1 MIKLPQIIGHRGA
14 CAYAPENTLASIQSA
29 ADMGIEWVELDVK
42 LTADDVP
49 IIFHDDN
56 LIRITDHDALVK
68 DVPYSAIKEL
78 DAGSWFADSF
88 VDEKIPTL
96 EEAVELIIELGLG
109 LNLEIKPC
117 AGREVETAQ
126 IALDYLARIW
136 DDHDKIIIS
145 SFNEVSLETAA
156 DMLAGDW
163 ALAYLIDDIP
173 EKWKDIA
180 QHLNVQTININ
191 GNRDDLEREFI
202 EEIIDEGYGVLAY
215 TINNPVRARE
225 LISWGVDGVFTD
237 EPDVI
242 RDELFGLH

>member
-88 VDEKIPTL
+88 VDEKIPMKMFWL
-96 EEAVELIIELGLG
+96 HIPMS
-109 LNLEIKPC
+109 NFP
-117 AGREVETAQ
+117 
-126 IALDYLARIW
+126 
-136 DDHDKIIIS
+136 KI
-145 SFNEVSLETAA
+145 
-156 DMLAGDW
+156 
-163 ALAYLIDDIP
+163 P
-173 EKWKDIA
+173 K
-180 QHLNVQTININ
+180 TIL
-191 GNRDDLEREFI
+191 R
-202 EEIIDEGYGVLAY
+202 
-215 TINNPVRARE
+215 TARE
-225 LISWGVDGVFTD
+225 
-237 EPDVI
+237 
-242 RDELFGLH
+242 H

>member
-191 GNRDDLEREFI
+191 GNDRLIRVVRINIDRTSTCADGGRLGIKEFI
-202 EEIIDEGYGVLAY
+202 TPLHIIEALLHESI
-215 TINNPVRARE
+215 TIR
-225 LISWGVDGVFTD
+225 VF
-237 EPDVI
+237 PKLS
-242 RDELFGLH
+242 LFNS